1 MLPVFVRCVLQA
13 LESLTDIKL
22 AYLEDAQPGFKLIFK
37 FAPNDSF
44 ENAEL
49 EKTYYY
55 QEEVGYGGDF
65 GKSCRMGKKA
75 GCERGREKRVRS

>member
-1 MLPVFVRCVLQA
+1 MLSVSLRYVRQA

-37 FAPNDSF
+37 FATNDFF

-65 GKSCRMGKKA
+65 GESC
-75 GCERGREKRVRS
+75 